1 MTMEEYRALVEN
13 FVGWCDNN
21 HLQLNISKT
30 KELVVD
36 FRRSRKRPLTPIT
49 IRGKD
54 VEVVNSY
61 KFLGVHLNNKLDWSD
76 NTDALFRKGQ
86 SKLFFLRMLRSF
98 NVCTRLL
105 QMFYQSVVASV
116 LFFAVV
122 CWGGNTNTI
131 WTLAG

>member
-1 MTMEEYRALVEN
+1 MEN
-13 FVGWCDNN
+13 FVGYN

-86 SKLFFLRMLRSF
+86 SS
-98 NVCTRLL
+98 
-105 QMFYQSVVASV
+105 
-116 LFFAVV
+116 
-122 CWGGNTNTI
+122 
-131 WTLAG
+131 